1 MNVCFLPKADGKSN
15 KVFRLSNNNYQKKLK
30 ILAKSFYGTAYLLK
44 INFILKKYFY
54 KNITG

>member
-1 MNVCFLPKADGKSN
+1 MNNCFLPKADGKSN
-15 KVFRLSNNNYQKKLK
+15 KVFCLSNNSYQKKLK
-30 ILAKSFYGTAYLLK
+30 ILAKSFHDTAYLLK